1 MDELAPVRAVG
12 VSDQPE
18 VGVEGLRGLVVER
31 VEEVDAVLISLVR
44 KVGEQTLMNK
54 VLHLL
59 ASNLEKFI

>member
-1 MDELAPVRAVG
+1 
-12 VSDQPE
+12 
-18 VGVEGLRGLVVER
+18 
-31 VEEVDAVLISLVR
+31 VR